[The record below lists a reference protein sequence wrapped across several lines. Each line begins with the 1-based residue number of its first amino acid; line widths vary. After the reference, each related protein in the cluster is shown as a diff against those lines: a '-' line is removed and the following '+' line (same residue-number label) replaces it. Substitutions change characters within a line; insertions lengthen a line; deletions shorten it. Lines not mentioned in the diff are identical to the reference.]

1 MYYAQIDHSGICIA
15 VSQLAGEVEAEHMIE
30 IDSYDEKL
38 LGKRWNGTAWED
50 VPRPD
55 PEPTEPVETTDQRL
69 ARLEEQN
76 IILMDALATTFE
88 EVLSLREIV
97 EGGSA

>member
-15 VSQLAGEVEAEHMIE
+15 VSQLAGKIEAEHMIE

-50 VPRPD
+50 VPTPVPD
-55 PEPTEPVETTDQRL
+55 PEPAEPVETADQKL
-69 ARLEEQN
+69 DRLEEQN
-76 IILMDALATTFE
+76 WILMGAVADLYETVLALK
-88 EVLSLREIV
+88 
-97 EGGSA
+97 GGETA